1 MATYFFSRPRPF
13 EDFCPSGID
22 LQTLPVYNLKNL
34 VTSIQKQIAS
44 VTMSTLF
51 RKELFC
57 EINTRLL
64 CPYIKHYLD
73 THDLSLKENSKE
85 VIVIQ
90 SCREALLQDI
100 YRLDKALIAEPV
112 DDFIKNY
119 TDSYADSLRL
129 SLLLPS
135 LYELYLDGNKSDDFR
150 DFIVKQAQNC
160 LSLAS
165 EQKRK
170 ERKKLFVLSK
180 NR

>member
-1 MATYFFSRPRPF
+1 MAQYFSPRPRSF

-34 VTSIQKQIAS
+34 VNSIQKQITS
-44 VTMSTLF
+44 VGMSTLI

-57 EINTRLL
+57 EIDTRLL
-64 CPYIKHYLD
+64 RPYIKHYLD
-73 THDLSLKENSKE
+73 DHDLTLKENSQE
-85 VIVIQ
+85 VVIIQ

-100 YRLDKALIAEPV
+100 YCLDKVLIMESV
-112 DDFIKNY
+112 NDFVKNY
-119 TDSYADSLRL
+119 TDSYADSLRI

-170 ERKKLFVLSK
+170 ERKKLFLLAK